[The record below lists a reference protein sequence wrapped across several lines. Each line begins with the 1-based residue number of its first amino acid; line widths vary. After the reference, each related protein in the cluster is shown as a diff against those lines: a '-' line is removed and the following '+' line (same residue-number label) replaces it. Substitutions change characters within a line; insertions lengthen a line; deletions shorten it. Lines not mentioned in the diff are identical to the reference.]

1 MVSWKINYAMN
12 IIDVFIT
19 EATKPVGLLKAKSV

>member
-1 MVSWKINYAMN
+1 MVSWKINYAIN

-19 EATKPVGLLKAKSV
+19 EPTKPVGWLKAKSV

>member
-1 MVSWKINYAMN
+1 MVSWKINYAIN

-19 EATKPVGLLKAKSV
+19 EPTKPVGLLKAKSV